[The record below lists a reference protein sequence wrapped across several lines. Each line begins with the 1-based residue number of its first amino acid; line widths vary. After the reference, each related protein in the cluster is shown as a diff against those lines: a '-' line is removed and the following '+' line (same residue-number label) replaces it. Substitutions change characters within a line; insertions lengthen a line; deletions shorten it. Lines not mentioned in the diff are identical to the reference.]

1 MPRLRISVVEYLNTV
16 PLVWGF
22 THGPLRDKYDLRF
35 AVPSECAAQL
45 RRGDV
50 DLGIIPVIEYPRIA
64 AETGRDLVILPEMAV
79 AAKNEVRSILVIA
92 RRPVEHA
99 RRFALD
105 AGSRS
110 SQALARIL
118 CAERWKIAPE
128 FVEMKPDAAAML
140 SEADAALII
149 GDPALR
155 IAVNVASPG
164 YIPAVPGVENL
175 HVYDVAQEW
184 RALTGLP
191 CVLAMWVGR
200 RDVVTPQV
208 VADFLA
214 SKAYGLPRIAE
225 IAADWSQ
232 RLNLPVAEIEH
243 YLRANVDFGFDEE
256 NRRGLELYF
265 AKAAALGLIPQ
276 AKPVEFAAHH
286 GRLTL
291 SF

>member
-1 MPRLRISVVEYLNTV
+1 MHRLRISVVEYLNTV

-22 THGPLRDKYDLRF
+22 THGPLREKYDLRF

-45 RRGDV
+45 QRGEV

-64 AETGRDLVILPEMAV
+64 AQPGQDLVILPDMAV
-79 AAKNEVRSILVIA
+79 AAKNEVRSILVVA
-92 RRPVEHA
+92 RRPVEFA
-99 RRFALD
+99 KRFALD
-105 AGSRS
+105 ASSRS

-118 CAERWKIAPE
+118 CKERWEIAPE

-140 SEADAALII
+140 GEADAALMI

-155 IAVNVASPG
+155 IAVNLASSS
-164 YIPAVPGVENL
+164 YIPAVPGVETL

-184 RALTGLP
+184 RAMTGLP

-200 RDVVTPQV
+200 RAVVTPQV

-214 SKAYGLPRIAE
+214 SKAFGLPRIAD
-225 IAADWSQ
+225 IAENWSRRLKLPLAD
-232 RLNLPVAEIEH
+232 IEQ
-243 YLRANVDFGFDEE
+243 YLRVNVDFGFDEE

-276 AKPVEFAAHH
+276 AMPLQWAAR
-286 GRLTL
+286 GIAV
-291 SF
+291 

>member
-1 MPRLRISVVEYLNTV
+1 MSKLRVSVVEYLNTA

-22 THGPLRDKYDLRF
+22 THGPLREKYDLRF
-35 AVPSECAAQL
+35 AVPSECAEQL

-64 AETGRDLVILPEMAV
+64 AATSADLVILPEMAV
-79 AAKNEVRSILVIA
+79 AAKNEVRSLLVIA

-99 RRFALD
+99 KRVALD

-110 SQALARIL
+110 TQALVRIL
-118 CAERWKIAPE
+118 CAERWEISPE

-155 IAVNVASPG
+155 IAVHVASSS
-164 YIPAVPGVENL
+164 YIPAVPGVESL
-175 HVYDVAQEW
+175 YVYDVAKEW

-200 RDVVTPQV
+200 RDAVTPQV
-208 VADFLA
+208 AADFLA
-214 SKAYGLPRIAE
+214 SKAYGLPRIGE
-225 IAADWSQ
+225 IAAEWSQ
-232 RLNLPVAEIEH
+232 RFTLPIAEIER
-243 YLRANVDFGFDEE
+243 YLRENVDFGFDEE

-276 AKPVEFAAHH
+276 AKLLQMAAR
-286 GRLTL
+286 GIAV
-291 SF
+291 

>member
-1 MPRLRISVVEYLNTV
+1 MSKLRVSVVEYLNTV

-22 THGPLRDKYDLRF
+22 TRGPLREKYDLRF

-45 RRGDV
+45 RRGEV

-64 AETGRDLVILPEMAV
+64 ADASRDLVILPDMAV

-92 RRPVEHA
+92 RKPIHAA

-105 AGSRS
+105 RSSRS

-118 CAERWKIAPE
+118 CAEHWKIQPE

-140 SEADAALII
+140 GEADAALII

-155 IAVNVASPG
+155 IAVNAAASS

-175 HVYDVAQEW
+175 FIYDVAQEW
-184 RALTGLP
+184 RSLTRLP

-200 RDVVTPQV
+200 RDAMTPEV
-208 VADFLA
+208 LGDFLA
-214 SKAYGLPRIAE
+214 SKAYGLPRISE
-225 IAADWSQ
+225 IAAEWSE
-232 RLNLPVAEIEH
+232 RLKLPVSEIEH
-243 YLRANVDFGFDEE
+243 YLRENVDFGFDEE

-265 AKAAALGLIPQ
+265 AKAAGLGLIPR
-276 AKPVEFAAHH
+276 ALPIELAAR
-286 GRLTL
+286 GVAVNL
-291 SF
+291 

>member
-1 MPRLRISVVEYLNTV
+1 MPKLRISVVEYLNTV

-22 THGPLRDKYDLRF
+22 THGPLREKYDLRF
-35 AVPSECAAQL
+35 AVPSACAEQL
-45 RRGDV
+45 RRGEV

-64 AETGRDLVILPEMAV
+64 RETGADLVILPEIAV
-79 AAKNEVRSILVIA
+79 AARNEVRSILVIA
-92 RRPVEHA
+92 RKPVEFA
-99 RRFALD
+99 KRFALD
-105 AGSRS
+105 ASSRS

-118 CAERWKIAPE
+118 CAERWKISPE

-140 SEADAALII
+140 TEADAALII

-155 IAVNVASPG
+155 IAVNLASSS

-184 RALTGLP
+184 RAMTGLP

-200 RDVVTPQV
+200 REVVTPQV

-214 SKAYGLPRIAE
+214 SKAYGLPRISE
-225 IAADWSQ
+225 IAAEWSP
-232 RLNLPVAEIEH
+232 RLKLPVAEIER
-243 YLRANVDFGFDEE
+243 YLRENVDFGFDEE

-265 AKAAALGLIPQ
+265 TKAAALGLIELDRPLDM
-276 AKPVEFAAHH
+276 APRGIAV
-286 GRLTL
+286 
-291 SF
+291 

>member
-1 MPRLRISVVEYLNTV
+1 MQRLRISVVEYLNTV

-22 THGPLRDKYDLRF
+22 THGPLQEKYDLRF

-45 RRGDV
+45 QRGEV
-50 DLGIIPVIEYPRIA
+50 DLGIIPVIEYQRIPQ
-64 AETGRDLVILPEMAV
+64 DLVVLPEMAV
-79 AAKNEVRSILVIA
+79 AAKNEVRSILILA
-92 RRPVEHA
+92 RKPVQHA

-105 AGSRS
+105 ASSRS

-118 CAERWKIAPE
+118 CAEHWKITPD
-128 FVEMKPDAAAML
+128 FVQMNPDPAAML
-140 SEADAALII
+140 SEADAALLI

-155 IAVNVASPG
+155 VAVNLAAPG

-175 HVYDVAQEW
+175 HVYDVAREW
-184 RALTGLP
+184 RAMTGLP

-200 RDVVTPQV
+200 REVVTPQV

-214 SKAYGLPRIAE
+214 SKGYGLQRIPEISAE
-225 IAADWSQ
+225 WSA
-232 RLNLPVAEIEH
+232 RLKLPIPEIEH
-243 YLRANVDFGFDEE
+243 YLRVNVDFGFDEA

-276 AKPVEFAAHH
+276 VKPVAWAAR
-286 GRLTL
+286 GKAV
-291 SF
+291 

>member
-1 MPRLRISVVEYLNTV
+1 MQRLRISVVEYLNTV

-22 THGPLRDKYDLRF
+22 THGSLRGKYDLRF

-45 RRGDV
+45 QRGEV
-50 DLGIIPVIEYPRIA
+50 DLGIIPVIEYQRIA
-64 AETGRDLVILPEMAV
+64 QDLVVLPEMAV
-79 AAKNEVRSILVIA
+79 AAKNEVRSILILA
-92 RRPVEHA
+92 RKPVEFA
-99 RRFALD
+99 KRFALD
-105 AGSRS
+105 ASSRS

-118 CAERWKIAPE
+118 CTERWKIAPE

-155 IAVNVASPG
+155 IAVNIASSS
-164 YIPAVPGVENL
+164 YIPAVPGVEHL

-184 RALTGLP
+184 RALTGLA

-200 RDVVTPQV
+200 REAVTPQV

-214 SKAYGLPRIAE
+214 SKAFGLQRIAE
-225 IAADWSQ
+225 ISAEWSQ
-232 RLNLPVAEIEH
+232 RLKLPLADVEH

-276 AKPVEFAAHH
+276 AKPVELAAR
-286 GRLTL
+286 GIAV
-291 SF
+291 